1 MDIVVLKFG
10 GSSVANNEN
19 LEIVANKIIN
29 FKKEYKNIVV
39 VVSAQGKTTDKLI
52 NEAKELCKNPNS
64 RELDALISTGEQMS
78 SSKLAIVLN
87 NKKCKAISLNAW
99 QAGIMSDGNFQN
111 AKITSIYTDYILQ
124 KLNEN
129 NIVVVTGF
137 QGIDKDYNVNTLG
150 RGGSDTTC
158 IALASALKA
167 KKCYIFSDVDG
178 VYTSDPKIIK
188 DAKKLKNISYVEMEN
203 ASYEGAKVL
212 HDRSVELAKKYNL
225 PIIAAS
231 TFNNNLGTK
240 IVSNIESTKV
250 KSIIKNDKI
259 CLVEVKNN
267 FEENNNEKL
276 NDYEDNINKRDT
288 SNYHKNEVSPLERLL
303 KLFEKNK
310 IKYGTL
316 TIKKQ
321 SITFTILQEDKTKL
335 EKIFKD
341 NNIKSTSIQC
351 SKVSIVGSG
360 ISKDFKIIRIISQII
375 LKYKENIIEI
385 DNSAYKIS
393 IQFNKIIDNA
403 ILQAL
408 HDKLIDDSY

>member
-1 MDIVVLKFG
+1 
-10 GSSVANNEN
+10 
-19 LEIVANKIIN
+19 
-29 FKKEYKNIVV
+29 
-39 VVSAQGKTTDKLI
+39 
-52 NEAKELCKNPNS
+52 
-64 RELDALISTGEQMS
+64 
-78 SSKLAIVLN
+78 
-87 NKKCKAISLNAW
+87 
-99 QAGIMSDGNFQN
+99 MSDGNFQN

-129 NIVVVTGF
+129 NIVVITGF

-158 IALASALKA
+158 IALASVLKA

-188 DAKKLKNISYVEMEN
+188 NAKKLKNISYVEMEN

-310 IKYGTL
+310 IKFGTL

-341 NNIKSTSIQC
+341 NNIKSRTIQC

-393 IQFNKIIDNA
+393 IQFNKLIDNA
-403 ILQAL
+403 ILQDL